1 MYTRMI
7 PAITQSMQSYTRHPA
22 LGSRQHVQTQRK
34 EEKHNAKPCKHKGI
48 VMVPY
53 NDSCYIYNS
62 YILLHHRPW
71 LCHFQKQTSIS
82 RSPQSLP
89 PVPVKLHAPQ
99 LKRSANKTHP
109 HRITSYCYRRS
120 RVFASFINTIV
131 KYQWTNSP
139 HTESKQARNTAQ
151 CSPCRSKGTKML
163 SPKPTLGNVERTALS
178 RWQGYKNTVNDE
190 TVGDGLCFL
199 PRGRCLPMPPR
210 RSRRACWW
218 MPCTRRCY
226 PERDRKTVYPRQ
238 KLSSVKIPTGSK
250 TLAHTDNS

>member
-1 MYTRMI
+1 MCPLTKLAILLSISASPSGLENGLSWPFTIRSMQIRSASADTRVTFTCNMHNENNTRVNKNGMYTRMI

-131 KYQWTNSP
+131 KYQ
-139 HTESKQARNTAQ
+139 
-151 CSPCRSKGTKML
+151 
-163 SPKPTLGNVERTALS
+163 
-178 RWQGYKNTVNDE
+178 
-190 TVGDGLCFL
+190 
-199 PRGRCLPMPPR
+199 
-210 RSRRACWW
+210 
-218 MPCTRRCY
+218 
-226 PERDRKTVYPRQ
+226 
-238 KLSSVKIPTGSK
+238 
-250 TLAHTDNS
+250 